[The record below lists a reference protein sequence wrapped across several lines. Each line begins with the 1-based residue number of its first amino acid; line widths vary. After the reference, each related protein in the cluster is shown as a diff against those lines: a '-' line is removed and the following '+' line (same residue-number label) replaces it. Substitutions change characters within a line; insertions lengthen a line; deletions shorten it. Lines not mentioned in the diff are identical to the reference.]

1 MKSTFIQG
9 DKENYS
15 FDHKK
20 KAIPVGKQKALTK
33 SIKVCC
39 LLREARVFSKANE
52 KKPVNRL
59 EITLHS
65 TKWQR
70 NTENPVKT
78 NCISMLQYMTT

>member
-1 MKSTFIQG
+1 M
-9 DKENYS
+9 
-15 FDHKK
+15 
-20 KAIPVGKQKALTK
+20 
-33 SIKVCC
+33 
-39 LLREARVFSKANE
+39 FSKANE

-59 EITLHS
+59 EITLLS